1 MENDER
7 YINNWFQSICILLDE
22 KYFETI
28 AQRDKC
34 KVNNFSTLEGKPLQQ
49 PHCTLTSAVGNPIIW
64 LLFVADITRAL
75 IDHLQD
81 IILPRADYWQQQQQ
95 QQQQLYL
102 YSARNQCVHQYLE
115 VLVKTSHSVN
125 KQLVLYAS
133 MCVVI
138 NEKKCCKI
146 IKATSILPMDHSL
159 QMQKFQATDNFG
171 DVESIKP

>member
-7 YINNWFQSICILLDE
+7 LTIRFGQLKFFWMKIWLE
-22 KYFETI
+22 YFETI

-34 KVNNFSTLEGKPLQQ
+34 KLKWKPLQQ

-95 QQQQLYL
+95 QQQQQQLYL
-102 YSARNQCVHQYLE
+102 YSARNQCVHQYLK

-125 KQLVLYAS
+125 KQLVLCVS
-133 MCVVI
+133 KCVVI

-159 QMQKFQATDNFG
+159 QMQKFQATDNFS